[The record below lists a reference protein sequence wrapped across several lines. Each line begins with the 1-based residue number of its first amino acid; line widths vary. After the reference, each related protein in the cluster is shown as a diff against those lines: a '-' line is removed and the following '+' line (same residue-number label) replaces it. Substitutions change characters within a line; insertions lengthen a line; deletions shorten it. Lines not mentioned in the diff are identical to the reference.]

1 MCSRFSV
8 RGAPAQLWAM
18 VIQSCN
24 MQNEQKFDAATTQEV
39 VSELK
44 TNLVSAPVF
53 HGAAEWRKTLRRK
66 NELLG
71 EVLNEL
77 ISRDSLDDPEALAWM
92 CEYVVEAR
100 VALATLMEDLKSI
113 TNDAA
118 GIS

>member
-1 MCSRFSV
+1 
-8 RGAPAQLWAM
+8 
-18 VIQSCN
+18 
-24 MQNEQKFDAATTQEV
+24 MQNEQKFDAVTALEA

-44 TNLVSAPVF
+44 TNSGPAPVF
-53 HGAAEWRKTLRRK
+53 RGAAEWRKTLRKK

-100 VALATLMEDLKSI
+100 VALASLMEDLKMI
-113 TNDAA
+113 TDDAA

>member
-1 MCSRFSV
+1 
-8 RGAPAQLWAM
+8 
-18 VIQSCN
+18 

-44 TNLVSAPVF
+44 SNLGERHTHTTKNGVSSDGQQVSAPVF

-100 VALATLMEDLKSI
+100 VALASLMEDLKSI
-113 TNDAA
+113 TDDAA